1 MKLLILFIFIFN
13 ATSLLAQN
21 NVITYTASKK
31 LPGTTNDI
39 KPGFHKENFS
49 CKLKSHVFSKGKGV
63 ITFSED
69 VKDIGYKAFIEC
81 SGLTSISLPQSVESI
96 SELSIY
102 GCSSLT
108 SFTIPPSVRNIGR
121 CAFGMCGSLIS
132 ITIPPSVTEIG
143 KGAFSCTNLA
153 SITIPPSVTKI
164 SDETFYYCMS
174 LTSVTIPSSVT
185 EIGKQA
191 FICCTN
197 LTSITIPPSVKKIGD
212 EAFRDCK
219 GLTYISIPSSVTEIG
234 IDAFRGCTKAI
245 IYVPEMDLVR
255 FKSMGALSEL
265 VVKAVESDQNL
276 PKSNNNYIVTSDP
289 PLLALEDGSLQLVE
303 SNANRTIDANEACKI
318 RFKVINKSKGIAKG
332 CVAKITGTGTMSGLS
347 FGNVRLSDIA
357 PNATQTVEIPVT
369 ADMNTQDGQVTFTI
383 EVVEPNGFGVDPMTL
398 AVNTRSY
405 DAPLLK
411 VVDYAVSGDGTLKK
425 KSPFDLQL
433 LLQNTK
439 YGKAEDVDLTITLP
453 SGVMMLD
460 GEGKQ
465 HYAEIAGGEI
475 QQINYQLI
483 VSGNYQSPT
492 VPIHVAIKEK
502 YCRYAEDRT
511 INLEL
516 NQQLTSAASVVLQ
529 GEGRNMQQN
538 EIEIASIGSA
548 VDKDI
553 PVTAD
558 NNANTFAVIIGNE
571 NYQKVSKVQYANNDA
586 QVFAQY
592 CIKTLGMPEKNVRI
606 YSDATYATMLAAI
619 DDIKSIAKAYKGD
632 LNVVFYYAG
641 HGVPNE
647 SSNDAFLLPIDTD
660 GRNTDVCYPLSKAY
674 QELGAMNAKS
684 VVVFM
689 DACFSGSQ
697 RGEGMLASARGV
709 AIKAK
714 PASPQGNMVVFSA
727 ASGDETAYPY
737 KEKGHGLFTYFLLKK
752 LQETKGSVTLG
763 ELGNYIVDK
772 VAKESVVSNGKSQTP
787 TISPSTS
794 LSDSWKSL
802 KLK

>member
-31 LPGTTNDI
+31 LPEIYTTSSGKGLHINSFGDI
-39 KPGFHKENFS
+39 YV
-49 CKLKSHVFSKGKGV
+49 KSHVFSDGKGV
-63 ITFSED
+63 ITFTGD
-69 VKDIGYKAFIEC
+69 VTEIGERAFYEC
-81 SGLTSISLPQSVESI
+81 KGLTSITLPQSVTKIGVSAFAW
-96 SELSIY
+96 
-102 GCSSLT
+102 CKSLT
-108 SFTIPPSVRNIGR
+108 SIVIPSN
-121 CAFGMCGSLIS
+121 
-132 ITIPPSVTEIG
+132 VTEIG
-143 KGAFSCTNLA
+143 QHAFWSCDNLV
-153 SITIPPSVTKI
+153 SINVPEGVTKI
-164 SDETFYYCMS
+164 EIGTFGGCNKLS
-174 LTSVTIPSSVT
+174 SINIPSSLT
-185 EIGKQA
+185 EIGDHAFFFCKQL
-191 FICCTN
+191 N
-197 LTSITIPPSVKKIGD
+197 SIS
-212 EAFRDCK
+212 
-219 GLTYISIPSSVTEIG
+219 LPSSLQK
-234 IDAFRGCTKAI
+234 IDDRAFSECKKTTVI
-245 IYVPEMDLVR
+245 TVPESELGR
-255 FKSMGALSEL
+255 FKSMVALSKMIVRGE
-265 VVKAVESDQNL
+265 EPNPIQ
-276 PKSNNNYIVTSDP
+276 PNNKEDYIVTSDP
-289 PLLALEDGSLQLVE
+289 PMLALEDGSLLLVE
-303 SNANRTIDANEACKI
+303 GNSNRTIDANEACKI
-318 RFKVINKSKGIAKG
+318 RFTIINKGKGTARG
-332 CVAKITGTGTMSGLS
+332 CVAKISGTGTKSGLS
-347 FGNVRLSDIA
+347 FGNVNLSDIA

-369 ADMNTQDGQVTFTI
+369 ADTDTQDGQITFTI

-398 AVNTRSY
+398 AVNTRSF

-465 HYAEIAGGEI
+465 HYAEIAGGEK

-483 VSGNYQSPT
+483 VSGNYANST
-492 VPIHVAIKEK
+492 VPIQVAIKEK
-502 YCRYAEDRT
+502 HGRFAENRT

-529 GEGRNMQQN
+529 GEERQIQRN

-553 PVTAD
+553 PVTEG

-586 QVFAQY
+586 QVFGHY

-752 LQETKGSVTLG
+752 LQETKGAVTLE
-763 ELGNYIVDK
+763 ELGSYIIDNVT
-772 VAKESVVSNGKSQTP
+772 KESVVSNGKSQTP

-794 LSDSWKSL
+794 LYDSWKSL